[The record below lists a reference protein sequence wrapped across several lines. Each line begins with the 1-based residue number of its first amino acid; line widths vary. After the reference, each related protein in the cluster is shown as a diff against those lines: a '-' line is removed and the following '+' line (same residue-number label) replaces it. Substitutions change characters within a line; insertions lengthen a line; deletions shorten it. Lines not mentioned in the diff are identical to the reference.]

1 MRASWMV
8 LKMVVLMA
16 EKTDG
21 DWAVERVDWK
31 VFALAEK
38 SVFSP
43 VNSTVDQKDKQPVA
57 M

>member
-21 DWAVERVDWK
+21 DWADERVDWK

-38 SVFSP
+38 SDFSP